1 MTEIERYSRMIDDF
15 AWYGKGDIFE
25 IAKLAK
31 KLNRQ
36 YMADIAERKLAL
48 PEINKP
54 KAHIYRQKW
63 RISTRSFEKLI
74 SAHSEKH
81 EECLNCK
88 IRDTHKCAFSDFEK
102 RYTQI
107 KHHKRQKIAKMLQN
121 RL

>member
-48 PEINKP
+48 PEISKP
-54 KAHIYRQKW
+54 TGAYLPP
-63 RISTRSFEKLI
+63 EM
-74 SAHSEKH
+74 ADKH
-81 EECLNCK
+81 EE
-88 IRDTHKCAFSDFEK
+88 F
-102 RYTQI
+102 
-107 KHHKRQKIAKMLQN
+107 
-121 RL
+121 